1 MVEEGSPNVIRT
13 FGELLQAAQRGT
25 AVRVAVAMAEDLEV
39 LEAIKEAA
47 DLGLAR
53 GILIGDAAEI
63 GRSAELVGLDL
74 SDQEVVAETD
84 PENAARLAVQAVR
97 SGQANVLMKGQLQT
111 SDLLRAVLDR
121 ERGLRTGQPLSH
133 VAVTELQ
140 GERRLILI
148 TDGGVN
154 IAPDVVRKAQII
166 DNAVMVARK
175 LGIETP
181 RVAVLAAV
189 EVINPEMPATID
201 AAMLAKMADRRQI
214 RHAIVDGPLA
224 LDVAISRAAAEDKR
238 LQSPVS
244 GQADILL
251 APNIEAGNILT
262 KSLQYFAGA
271 TMAGVV
277 VGALVPIVVLSRA
290 DLAES
295 KLLSIALAKL
305 LAEPDED

>member
-1 MVEEGSPNVIRT
+1 MIRT
-13 FGELLQAAQRGT
+13 FDELLQAAQRGT

-175 LGIETP
+175 LGMETP

-189 EVINPEMPATID
+189 EVVNSEMPATID